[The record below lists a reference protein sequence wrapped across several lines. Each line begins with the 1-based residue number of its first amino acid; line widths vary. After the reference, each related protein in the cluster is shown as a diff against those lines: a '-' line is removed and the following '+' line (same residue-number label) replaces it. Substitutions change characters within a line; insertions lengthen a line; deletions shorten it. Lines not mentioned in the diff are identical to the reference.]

1 MKRMQMRKRDE
12 NLEES
17 MVTMQ
22 KEVEANIANLLV
34 VRLWR
39 ATMEWQSLAPL
50 SNGG

>member
-22 KEVEANIANLLV
+22 KEAEGRKQWSEVE
-34 VRLWR
+34 WH
-39 ATMEWQSLAPL
+39 
-50 SNGG
+50 